1 VVTPIASLTPYQNK
15 WTIKA
20 RVTSKGDIRTWNK
33 STGSGKLFSFDL
45 MDDSGEIRVTAFN
58 EQCDRFYEVAQAGQ
72 VFYIANCTV
81 KSANKQYS
89 RLNNDYE
96 LSAKDSFSME
106 PVQDA
111 SDVPVVSY
119 NLHRIA
125 DLEQIAQSTG
135 REDVNLSDVMGV
147 CKSYG
152 EVQNITSRN
161 GKELTKREIVL
172 MDSSQ
177 AEVTLTLWGDTAVKF
192 DGSSQPVV
200 AVKNAR
206 VSSYNGCTLSG
217 GDVMIDPDIAASH
230 ELRGWWQAEGRNI
243 SGKSLTTQ
251 GGGRGGS
258 GGNEKLIAE
267 VKQEG
272 LGMNSDKG
280 EYYSTTATISFFQKD
295 KALYKSCGSPQP
307 EGRLCQKKVT
317 ECGGDMYRCEK
328 CGTEKASFAWRIMLQ
343 MNLADCT
350 ENTWASCF
358 QETAEKILDIKA
370 EELGRLQTEAE
381 EEYNQVFA
389 KACFKS
395 YAFRM
400 RVKADTYNDETRL
413 KHSVVDANE
422 LEWASYNKRLIQEIE
437 NGGQPD
443 ITIPEGQID
452 KSLYLA

>member
-1 VVTPIASLTPYQNK
+1 
-15 WTIKA
+15 
-20 RVTSKGDIRTWNK
+20 
-33 STGSGKLFSFDL
+33 
-45 MDDSGEIRVTAFN
+45 M
-58 EQCDRFYEVAQAGQ
+58 
-72 VFYIANCTV
+72 
-81 KSANKQYS
+81 
-89 RLNNDYE
+89 E
-96 LSAKDSFSME
+96 LVEEDT
-106 PVQDA
+106 
-111 SDVPVVSY
+111 SDVPVQTY
-119 NLHRIA
+119 NFHRIA
-125 DLEQIAQSTG
+125 DLDQLANDPHNAVQP
-135 REDVNLSDVMGV
+135 DVMGI
-147 CKSYG
+147 CKSFG
-152 EVQNITSRN
+152 EAQDLVSKA

-172 MDSSQ
+172 VDQST
-177 AEVTLTLWGDTAVKF
+177 AEVSLTLWGETAKRF
-192 DGSSQPVV
+192 DGGSQPVI
-200 AVKNAR
+200 AVKATR
-206 VSSYNGCTLSG
+206 VSNFNGCTLSG
-217 GDVMIDPDIAASH
+217 GDMMIDPDIEACH
-230 ELRGWWQAEGRNI
+230 ELRGWWQAEGSRTNL
-243 SGKSLTTQ
+243 KSMSVQ
-251 GGGRGGS
+251 GQRGGD
-258 GGNEKLIAE
+258 GGKERVIAE
-267 VKQEG
+267 VKQEQ
-272 LGMNSDKG
+272 LGMGSDKG

-437 NGGQPD
+437 NGDQPD